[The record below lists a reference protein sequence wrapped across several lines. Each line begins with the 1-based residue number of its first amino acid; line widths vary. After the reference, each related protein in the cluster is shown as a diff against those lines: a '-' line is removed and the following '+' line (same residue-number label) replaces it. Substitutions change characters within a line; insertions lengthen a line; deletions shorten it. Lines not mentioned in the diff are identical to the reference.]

1 MYLEAGA
8 TDHGNYYFD
17 SVSLGNSMTIYFD
30 LSGTYDIRIFVE
42 EGILI
47 GSDIDIFVST
57 DGSNYQLMSDAT
69 VDQSLAARIYWETR
83 ADFSLGSPHGYLG
96 VGNKSYLVG
105 QFYSGGGHSFQGST
119 IVHVPANYFAEE

>member
-1 MYLEAGA
+1 
-8 TDHGNYYFD
+8 
-17 SVSLGNSMTIYFD
+17 MTIYLD
-30 LSGTYDIRIFVE
+30 LSGTYDIRIFVD
-42 EGILI
+42 GDILI
-47 GSDIDIFVST
+47 GSDIDILVST
-57 DGSNYQLMSDAT
+57 DGSNYQLMSDAS

-83 ADFSLGSPHGYLG
+83 GDFSLGSTSWFGTVYTPNGFLG